1 MKGEQ
6 MTTDM
11 PTHAHEL
18 YTRARRSLARGVSS
32 SFRAAVKPE
41 PLYVDYGR
49 GAYLVD
55 ADGIQYLDFT
65 LAWGP
70 LILGHSHPAIN
81 RAVQAQLARGCT
93 FGAQHELEIRVAER
107 IQAAVPCADLITF
120 SNSGSE
126 AVLVALR
133 LARAYTGRPKI
144 LKFEGHYHGWTDS
157 MLISYHPSLAEAG
170 PYDAPHLVPGT
181 QGQSLAALTDVLVLP
196 WNNLAALE
204 QAVQQNATELA
215 AVIMEPVMCNSGMVE
230 PVAGFLEAV
239 RAVTK
244 RYGVLLIFD
253 EVITGFR
260 LAFGGAQE
268 AFRVMPDIAV
278 YAKAVAGGF
287 PLSVIAGQ
295 QAVMDLIAN
304 GTVQHSGTY
313 NGNPISLAAAEVTLE
328 QLNQP
333 GVYEHLNALGR
344 SLAHSAR
351 AILARYSLPARVHQ
365 VGPMMQILFTAQQ
378 EIGDYRAVAAC
389 NATVSDALVQELRNQ
404 GVLVLPDGRW
414 YLSAVHTEDDIQ
426 VALRALEKSLTKIT
440 AT

>member
-1 MKGEQ
+1 
-6 MTTDM
+6 MTTGM

-18 YTRARRSLARGVSS
+18 YARARLSLARGVSS
-32 SFRAAVKPE
+32 SFRADVKPE
-41 PLYVDYGR
+41 PLFVDHGL

-55 ADGIQYLDFT
+55 ADGQQYLDFT

-70 LILGHSHPAIN
+70 LILGHSHPAII

-157 MLISYHPSLAEAG
+157 VLISYHPSLADAG

-181 QGQSLAALTDVLVLP
+181 HGQSLAALSDVLVLP
-196 WNNLAALE
+196 WNNLEALE
-204 QAVQQNATELA
+204 QALQRNTTELA

-230 PVAGFLEAV
+230 PVAGYLEAV
-239 RAVTK
+239 RAMTQ

-260 LAFGGAQE
+260 LALGGAQE
-268 AFRVMPDIAV
+268 AYGVIPDIAV

-313 NGNPISLAAAEVTLE
+313 NGNPISLAAAEATLE
-328 QLNQP
+328 QLSQS
-333 GVYEHLNALGR
+333 GIYEHLNALGR
-344 SLAHSAR
+344 LLAHGAR
-351 AILARYSLPARVHQ
+351 AILARYQQPAKVHQ
-365 VGPMMQILFTAQQ
+365 VGPMMQILFTEQHKLD
-378 EIGDYRAVAAC
+378 DYRAVAAC
-389 NATVSDALVQELRNQ
+389 DVTVSDALVQELRAQ

-414 YLSAVHTEDDIQ
+414 YLSAVHTDEDVQ
-426 VALRALEKSLTKIT
+426 AALLALEHSLAKI
-440 AT
+440 AAA

>member
-1 MKGEQ
+1 
-6 MTTDM
+6 MTTSM

-18 YTRARRSLARGVSS
+18 YERARRSLARGVSS

-41 PLYVDYGR
+41 PLFVDYGR

-81 RAVQAQLARGCT
+81 TAVQAQLARGCT
-93 FGAQHELEIRVAER
+93 FGAQHALEIRVAER

-133 LARAYTGRPKI
+133 LARAYTGRSRI
-144 LKFEGHYHGWTDS
+144 LKFEGHYHGWTDGV
-157 MLISYHPSLAEAG
+157 LISYHPSLAEAG
-170 PYDAPHLVPGT
+170 PYDAPRLVPGT
-181 QGQSLAALTDVLVLP
+181 QGQSLMALSDVLVLP
-196 WNNLAALE
+196 WNNLEALE
-204 QAVQQNATELA
+204 RALQQNGTELA

-230 PVAGFLEAV
+230 PASGYLEAV
-239 RAVTK
+239 RAMTEY
-244 RYGVLLIFD
+244 YGVLLIFD

-260 LAFGGAQE
+260 IALGGAQE
-268 AFRVMPDIAV
+268 VYGVKPDIAV

-295 QAVMDLIAN
+295 QAVMDLISN

-313 NGNPISLAAAEVTLE
+313 NGNPISLAAAEATLE
-328 QLNQP
+328 QLSQP
-333 GVYEHLNALGR
+333 GVYEHLNTLGY
-344 SLAHSAR
+344 SLAHGAR
-351 AILARYSLPARVHQ
+351 AILTRYQLAAKIHQ
-365 VGPMMQILFTAQQ
+365 VGPMMQILFTEQQ
-378 EIGDYRAVAAC
+378 KIDDYRAVAAC
-389 NATVSDALVQELRNQ
+389 NATVSDALVQELRAQ

-414 YLSAVHTEDDIQ
+414 YLSAVHTDEDVQ
-426 VALRALEKSLTKIT
+426 AALLALERSLAKIVT
-440 AT
+440 A